1 VGRQVRGMLFV
12 DYVRMLRAQ
21 RDRAWTVFF
30 PSEDLRFFEEKIDV
44 NGWYPMAT
52 FERLGIVVLHLIAKN
67 EFHLVRE
74 WGRQS
79 VKNIAQNVDQ
89 LVVPDDPRESLM
101 RFQVFRRTFFD
112 FEALS
117 VLQVSDGAAQL
128 QISYGMSSAA
138 EQAASIQTM
147 GFCEGLIDL
156 ARGRSIK
163 AGFSERSWEGDPH
176 TVLNLSWEHPAT
188 SA

>member
-1 VGRQVRGMLFV
+1 MGRQVRGMLFV

-21 RDRAWTVFF
+21 PDRAWTVFF
-30 PSEDLRFFEEKIDV
+30 PSEDLRFLEAKIDA

-52 FERLGIVVLHLIAKN
+52 FERLGIVVLHVIAKN
-67 EFHLVRE
+67 EFSLVRE
-74 WGRQS
+74 WGRAS
-79 VKNIAQNVDQ
+79 VASIAQNVDQ
-89 LVVPDDPRESLM
+89 LVVAGDPRESLM

-138 EQAASIQTM
+138 EQAAAIQTM
-147 GFCEGLIDL
+147 GFFEGLIDL